1 MDISSLNLDELYV
14 LADKVKSEIKSRE
27 VLEISKAKE
36 QILSIASA
44 IGMTVDAILKGA
56 TKPAKIKQVV
66 AVKYR
71 HPQNPTQQWTGRGR
85 QPKWVTEWTESGK
98 PIADLAA
105 K

>member
-14 LADKVKSEIKSRE
+14 LADKIKSEIKSRE

-36 QILSIASA
+36 QILNIASA
-44 IGMTVDAILKGA
+44 LGMTVDAILKGT

-98 PIADLAA
+98 AIADLAA